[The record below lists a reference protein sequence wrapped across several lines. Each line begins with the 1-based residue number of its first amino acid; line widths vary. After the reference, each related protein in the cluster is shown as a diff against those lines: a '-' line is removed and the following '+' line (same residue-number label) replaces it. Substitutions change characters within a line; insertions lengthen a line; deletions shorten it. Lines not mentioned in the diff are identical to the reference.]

1 MWRDAMLVCG
11 KDLRIELRT
20 RVLLW
25 QVVPF
30 GILTLVLFALA
41 LGPSATALAHGA
53 PGLLW
58 LALLFASVL
67 ATTRSAS
74 IEAPEGTR
82 SSIRLL
88 GLDAGGVFL
97 GKAAALAVQLLA
109 IAVVLEIGLLVF
121 FHVSA
126 ARLGIASP
134 LELCALAALA
144 AVGTLYG
151 AVVAGTDVAG
161 TLLPLLVLP
170 ALAPVLIAGEKGTAA
185 VLAGGGPGRWAII
198 LVIMAVAYL
207 AVGTLLYGALEEP
220 S

>member
-41 LGPSATALAHGA
+41 LGPSATALQRGA

-82 SSIRLL
+82 ASIRLL

-109 IAVVLEIGLLVF
+109 IAAVLELGLLVF
-121 FHVSA
+121 FHVNA

-185 VLAGGGPGRWAII
+185 VLAGGGPGRWAIV
-198 LVIMAVAYL
+198 LAVMAVAYL

>member
-1 MWRDAMLVCG
+1 MLVCG
-11 KDLRIELRT
+11 KDLRIEMRT

-30 GILTLVLFALA
+30 GVLTLLLFALA
-41 LGPSATALAHGA
+41 LGPSASALQRGA

-58 LALLFASVL
+58 LAMLFASVL

-74 IEAPEGTR
+74 IEVPEGTR
-82 SSIRLL
+82 ASIRLL

-109 IAVVLEIGLLVF
+109 IAAVLEVGLAVF
-121 FHVSA
+121 FHVNG
-126 ARLGIASP
+126 ARLGIATP
-134 LELCALAALA
+134 LEVCALAALA

-151 AVVAGTDVAG
+151 ALVAGTDVAG

-198 LVIMAVAYL
+198 LVVMAVAYL
-207 AVGTLLYGALEEP
+207 AVGTLVYGALEEP
-220 S
+220 A

>member
-1 MWRDAMLVCG
+1 M
-11 KDLRIELRT
+11 
-20 RVLLW
+20 
-25 QVVPF
+25 
-30 GILTLVLFALA
+30 
-41 LGPSATALAHGA
+41 
-53 PGLLW
+53 W
-58 LALLFASVL
+58 LALLLATVL
-67 ATTRSAS
+67 AMTRSAS
-74 IEAPEGTR
+74 IEAREGTR

>member
-41 LGPSATALAHGA
+41 LGPSATALQRGA

-58 LALLFASVL
+58 LSLLFASVL

-82 SSIRLL
+82 ASIRLL
-88 GLDAGGVFL
+88 GLDTGGVFL

-109 IAVVLEIGLLVF
+109 IAAVLELGLLVF
-121 FHVSA
+121 FHVNP

-185 VLAGGGPGRWAII
+185 VLAGGGPGRWAIV
-198 LVIMAVAYL
+198 LAVMAVAYL

>member
-1 MWRDAMLVCG
+1 VWRDAMLVCG

-41 LGPSATALAHGA
+41 LGPSATELRQGA

-58 LALLFASVL
+58 LALLFAAVL
-67 ATTRSAS
+67 ATTRSAG

-109 IAVVLEIGLLVF
+109 IAVVLEVGLLVF
-121 FHVSA
+121 FHVGA
-126 ARLGIASP
+126 VRLGIASP

-198 LVIMAVAYL
+198 LLVMAVAYL
-207 AVGTLLYGALEEP
+207 GVGTLLYGALEEP